1 MIQIKVHYEII
12 IMLSISSR
20 PSPLVA
26 GPLTQ
31 NPAFIVP
38 VVLLVAVV
46 IIILTVVGFI
56 KFKK

>member
-1 MIQIKVHYEII
+1 MP
-12 IMLSISSR
+12 STSSR

-26 GPLTQ
+26 GALTE

-46 IIILTVVGFI
+46 IIILTVVAFI

>member
-1 MIQIKVHYEII
+1 MIIV
-12 IMLSISSR
+12 LSISSR

-46 IIILTVVGFI
+46 IIILTVVAFI

>member
-1 MIQIKVHYEII
+1 
-12 IMLSISSR
+12 MLSTSSR

-46 IIILTVVGFI
+46 IIILTVAAFI